1 MLTGCESPVTLTINK
16 MKAKRV
22 IMTDGQRVEAIMATL
37 RGRRTGL
44 MNFLDENKW
53 QNKDV
58 KGQLKELNEL
68 ITIFTSKDF

>member
-1 MLTGCESPVTLTINK
+1 MKAPQRTNN

-44 MNFLDENKW
+44 MSFLDENKW

-58 KGQLKELNEL
+58 RGQLKELNEL
-68 ITIFTSKDF
+68 ITIFTSDNF